1 MKQRALRLA
10 AAGLLVLAA
19 SSPAARAEST
29 GAATELARKTGLEQL
44 GALPFSEG
52 DLTARR
58 LLKGHLYD
66 PAGREIGDI
75 DDLIIQPDGSIAAV
89 LAKLDAS
96 SGERDSLVR
105 LPWSAVTLRDKG
117 KGLTATIDA
126 SRPER
131 YRLYPDEAPAQ
142 DGARSWR
149 ASELLR
155 DQVDLGDRRGLRI
168 VKDLVLEPAGKVAYV
183 LVQSDLSSGARGS
196 LHATA
201 LVQNRQ
207 GADPSAPWYKNPRY
221 ADDMAHLKVYPQT
234 TPSKD

>member
-1 MKQRALRLA
+1 MKQRTFRLA

-19 SSPAARAEST
+19 SPPAARAESA
-29 GAATELARKTGLEQL
+29 GAATELARKTGLEQA
-44 GALPFSEG
+44 GALPFPEG
-52 DLTARR
+52 DLRVRR

-66 PAGREIGDI
+66 PAGRKIGEI

-89 LAKLDAS
+89 LAELDAF
-96 SGERDSLVR
+96 SGGRDVPVR
-105 LPWSAVTLRDKG
+105 LPWSAVAFRDKG

-131 YRLYPDEAPAQ
+131 DRLYPDEAQAP

-183 LVQSDLSSGARGS
+183 LVQSDLSSAARSGLPS
-196 LHATA
+196 SDVA
-201 LVQNRQ
+201 QNRQ
-207 GADPSAPWYKNPRY
+207 GADPGAPWYKNPRY

-234 TPSKD
+234 THSKD